1 MYYLEPKHLL
11 FRAKNEE
18 NLKKLDFSFVQVKNH
33 YVLFWGLKYICLVG
47 DCS

>member
-1 MYYLEPKHLL
+1 MYYLEPKNLL
-11 FRAKNEE
+11 FIAKNEE
-18 NLKKLDFSFVQVKNH
+18 NLKKFDFSFVQVKNH